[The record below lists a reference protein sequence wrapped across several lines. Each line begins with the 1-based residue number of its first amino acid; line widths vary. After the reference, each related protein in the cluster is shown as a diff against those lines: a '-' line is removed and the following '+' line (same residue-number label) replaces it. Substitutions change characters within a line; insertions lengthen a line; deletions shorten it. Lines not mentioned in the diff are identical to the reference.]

1 MKKNELKYK
10 ETKKIGENTFID
22 VEIGLRYI
30 KENFYSYFYAV
41 GDVYELKR
49 ARKKIISS
57 GCIHEE
63 ILKYFPEFK
72 TFVQLHGNSSY
83 GMPIHMFS
91 NIKFVIDNSKIDAI
105 CRYLGISDVMAKEL
119 ICWGEEIDYI
129 KYFLEE
135 NDIIYHLRS
144 KANKAIKLLEE
155 LTGDEFDNP
164 DVLGIYD
171 YEPLD
176 NVTKEKIKKMH
187 ENGYFTMDNVIK
199 RRDEKIKELNLKFLE
214 KEKMKLEKEKMKL
227 EKEKREIDNEIQV
240 LKYLFDEGISL
251 NNHAYLRGVNVLSI
265 NLFKNREN
273 AMSENDYNRFL
284 DNVDYSKLPTGIEFE
299 FNKI

>member
-30 KENFYSYFYAV
+30 KGNGYSYFYAV

-72 TFVQLHGNSSY
+72 TFVQLHVNSSY
-83 GMPIHMFS
+83 GMPIHMLS
-91 NIKFVIDNSKIDAI
+91 NLKFAIDNDKIDEI
-105 CRYLGISDVMAKEL
+105 CRYLGISDVMTKEL

-144 KANKAIKLLEE
+144 KANKAIKMLEE
-155 LTGDEFDNP
+155 LTNDEFENP
-164 DVLGIYD
+164 DVLGLYD
-171 YEPLD
+171 YEPLNND
-176 NVTKEKIKKMH
+176 TKEKIKKMH

-214 KEKMKLEKEKMKL
+214 KEKMKLEKEK
-227 EKEKREIDNEIQV
+227 REIDNEIKV
-240 LKYLFDEGISL
+240 LEYLCDEGISL
-251 NNHAYLRGVNVLSI
+251 NNHAYLRSVNVLAI
-265 NLFKNREN
+265 NLYKNREN
-273 AMSENDYNRFL
+273 AMSEEDYKRFL

>member
-10 ETKKIGENTFID
+10 ETKQIGKNTFID

-30 KENFYSYFYAV
+30 KENGYSYFYAV

-49 ARKKIISS
+49 MREKVISS
-57 GCIHEE
+57 GSIHEE

-72 TFVQLHGNSSY
+72 IFVQLHVNSSY
-83 GMPIHMFS
+83 GMPVHMLS
-91 NIKFVIDNSKIDAI
+91 NLKFAIDNNKIDEI
-105 CRYLGISDVMAKEL
+105 CCYLGISDVMAKEL

-144 KANKAIKLLEE
+144 KANKAIKMLEE
-155 LTGDEFDNP
+155 LTGNEFENP

-171 YEPLD
+171 YEPLNND
-176 NVTKEKIKKMH
+176 TKEKIKKMH

-214 KEKMKLEKEKMKL
+214 KEKMKLEKEK
-227 EKEKREIDNEIQV
+227 REIDNEIKV
-240 LKYLFDEGISL
+240 LEYLCDEGISL
-251 NNHAYLRGVNVLSI
+251 NNHAYLRSVNVLAI
-265 NLFKNREN
+265 NLYKNREN
-273 AMSENDYNRFL
+273 AMSEEDYKRFL
-284 DNVDYSKLPTGIEFE
+284 DNVDYSKLPTRIEFE

>member
-30 KENFYSYFYAV
+30 KENGCSYFYAV

-72 TFVQLHGNSSY
+72 VFVQLHGNYSY
-83 GMPIHMFS
+83 GMPMYMLS
-91 NIKFVIDNSKIDAI
+91 NIKFAIDNNKIDAI

-119 ICWGEEIDYI
+119 ICWGEEIDYL

-144 KANKAIKLLEE
+144 KADKAIKMLEE
-155 LTGDEFDNP
+155 LTNEEFENP
-164 DVLGIYD
+164 DVLEIYD
-171 YEPLD
+171 YMPLD
-176 NVTKEKIKKMH
+176 NDTKEKIKKMN

-214 KEKMKLEKEKMKL
+214 KEKMKLEKEK
-227 EKEKREIDNEIQV
+227 REIDNEIKA
-240 LKYLFDEGISL
+240 LEYLCDEGISL
-251 NNHAYLRGVNVLSI
+251 NNHAYLRSVNVLAI
-265 NLFKNREN
+265 NLYKNREN
-273 AMSENDYNRFL
+273 AMSEEDYKRFL
-284 DNVDYSKLPTGIEFE
+284 DSVDYSKLPKGIEFE

>member
-30 KENFYSYFYAV
+30 KENFFSYFYAV
-41 GDVYELKR
+41 GDVYELKSV
-49 ARKKIISS
+49 RKKIISS

-72 TFVQLHGNSSY
+72 IFVQLHGNSSF
-83 GMPIHMFS
+83 GMPVHMLS
-91 NIKFVIDNSKIDAI
+91 NLKFAIDNNKIDEI
-105 CRYLGISDVMAKEL
+105 CSYLDISDVMAKEL
-119 ICWGEEIDYI
+119 ICWGEEIDYL

-144 KANKAIKLLEE
+144 KANKAIKMLEE
-155 LTGDEFDNP
+155 LTNDEFENP

-171 YEPLD
+171 YMPLD
-176 NVTKEKIKKMH
+176 NDTKEKIKKMN

-214 KEKMKLEKEKMKL
+214 KEKMKLEKEK
-227 EKEKREIDNEIQV
+227 REIDNEIKV
-240 LKYLFDEGISL
+240 LEYLCDEGISL
-251 NNHAYLRGVNVLSI
+251 NNHAYLRSVNVLAI
-265 NLFKNREN
+265 NLYKNREN
-273 AMSENDYNRFL
+273 AMSEEDYKRFL
-284 DNVDYSKLPTGIEFE
+284 DSVDYSKLPKGIEFE

>member
-10 ETKKIGENTFID
+10 KTKKIGENTFID

-30 KENFYSYFYAV
+30 KENFYSYFYV
-41 GDVYELKR
+41 IGDVYELKR
-49 ARKKIISS
+49 ARKKIIYS

-63 ILKYFPEFK
+63 ILEYFPEFK

-83 GMPIHMFS
+83 GMPLHMIS
-91 NIKFVIDNSKIDAI
+91 NIKFYIDNNEIDAI
-105 CRYLGISDVMAKEL
+105 CSSLGISDVMAKEL
-119 ICWGEEIDYI
+119 ICWGEEIDYL

-155 LTGDEFDNP
+155 LTGNEFDNP

-171 YEPLD
+171 YMPLD
-176 NVTKEKIKKMH
+176 NDTREKIKKMH

-199 RRDEKIKELNLKFLE
+199 RENDRIKDLNIKRLESEKI
-214 KEKMKLEKEKMKL
+214 KL

-240 LKYLFDEGISL
+240 LEYLCDKCISL
-251 NNHAYLRGVNVLSI
+251 DSHAYLRGVNVLAI

-273 AMSENDYNRFL
+273 AMSEEDYKRFL
-284 DNVDYSKLPTGIEFE
+284 DSVDYSKLPKDITFE

>member
-10 ETKKIGENTFID
+10 GTKQIGENTFID

-30 KENFYSYFYAV
+30 KENGYSYFYAV

-49 ARKKIISS
+49 VRKEIISS

-63 ILKYFPEFK
+63 ILKYFQEFK

-83 GMPIHMFS
+83 GMPMHMIS
-91 NIKFVIDNSKIDAI
+91 NIKFYIDNDEIDAI
-105 CRYLGISDVMAKEL
+105 CSSLGISDVMAKEL

-144 KANKAIKLLEE
+144 KANKAIKMLEE
-155 LTGDEFDNP
+155 LTGDEFENP

-171 YEPLD
+171 YMPLD
-176 NVTKEKIKKMH
+176 NDTKEKIKKMH

-199 RRDEKIKELNLKFLE
+199 RRDEKIKDLNLKFLE
-214 KEKMKLEKEKMKL
+214 KEKMKLEKE
-227 EKEKREIDNEIQV
+227 EREIDNEIKV
-240 LKYLFDEGISL
+240 LEYLFDEGISL
-251 NNHAYLRGVNVLSI
+251 NNHAYLRSVNVLAI

-273 AMSENDYNRFL
+273 AMSEEDYKRFL
-284 DNVDYSKLPTGIEFE
+284 DSVDYSKLPKDITFE
-299 FNKI
+299 FHKI

>member
-30 KENFYSYFYAV
+30 KENFFSYFYAV

-49 ARKKIISS
+49 VRKKIISS
-57 GCIHEE
+57 VCIHEE

-72 TFVQLHGNSSY
+72 IFVQLHGNSSF
-83 GMPIHMFS
+83 GMPVHMLS
-91 NIKFVIDNSKIDAI
+91 NIKFAIDNGKISAI
-105 CRYLGISDVMAKEL
+105 CRTLGISEEMAKEI
-119 ICWGEEIDYI
+119 ICWGEEINFI

-135 NDIIYHLRS
+135 NNIIYHLRS

-155 LTGDEFDNP
+155 LTGDEFYNP
-164 DVLGIYD
+164 DLLGIYD
-171 YEPLD
+171 YMPLSKD
-176 NVTKEKIKKMH
+176 AKDQIKNLHEK
-187 ENGYFTMDNVIK
+187 GYFTMENVIK
-199 RRDEKIKELNLKFLE
+199 RKNDRIKDINRKRLEIEKVRLE
-214 KEKMKLEKEKMKL
+214 KEKI
-227 EKEKREIDNEIQV
+227 EIDNEIQV
-240 LKYLFDEGISL
+240 LEYLCDKGISL
-251 NNHAYLRGVNVLSI
+251 DSHSYLRRVNVLSI

-273 AMSENDYNRFL
+273 VMSEEDYKQFL
-284 DNVDYSKLPTGIEFE
+284 ESVDYSKLPKGIKFE

>member
-22 VEIGLRYI
+22 IEIGLRYI
-30 KENFYSYFYAV
+30 KENGYSYFYAV

-57 GCIHEE
+57 GCIQEE

-72 TFVQLHGNSSY
+72 TFVKLHGNSSY
-83 GMPIHMFS
+83 GVPMHMIS
-91 NIKFVIDNSKIDAI
+91 NIKFYIDNDEIDVV
-105 CRYLGISDVMAKEL
+105 CSSLGISDVMAKEL

-155 LTGDEFDNP
+155 LTNDEFENP
-164 DVLGIYD
+164 DVLGLYD
-171 YEPLD
+171 YMPLD
-176 NVTKEKIKKMH
+176 NDTKEKIKKLH

-199 RRDEKIKELNLKFLE
+199 RRNDKIREINLKILE
-214 KEKMKLEKEKMKL
+214 NKKIKL
-227 EKEKREIDNEIQV
+227 EKEKREIDNEIKV
-240 LKYLFDEGISL
+240 LEYLCDEGISL
-251 NNHAYLRGVNVLSI
+251 NNHDYLRSVNVLAI
-265 NLFKNREN
+265 NLYKNREN
-273 AMSENDYNRFL
+273 AMSEDDYNRFL
-284 DNVDYSKLPTGIEFE
+284 NNVDYSKLPTGIEFE

>member
-10 ETKKIGENTFID
+10 GTKKIGENTVID

-30 KENFYSYFYAV
+30 KENGYSYFYAV

-49 ARKKIISS
+49 MREKVISS
-57 GCIHEE
+57 GSIHEE

-72 TFVQLHGNSSY
+72 IFVQLHVNSSY
-83 GMPIHMFS
+83 GMPVHMLS
-91 NIKFVIDNSKIDAI
+91 NLKFAIDNNKIDEI

-144 KANKAIKLLEE
+144 KANKAIKMLEE
-155 LTGDEFDNP
+155 LTGNEFENP

-171 YEPLD
+171 YEPLNND
-176 NVTKEKIKKMH
+176 TKEKIKKMH

-214 KEKMKLEKEKMKL
+214 KEKMKLEKEK
-227 EKEKREIDNEIQV
+227 REIDNEIKVFQ
-240 LKYLFDEGISL
+240 YLYDEGISL
-251 NNHAYLRGVNVLSI
+251 NNHAYLRSVNVLAI
-265 NLFKNREN
+265 NLYKNRGN
-273 AMSENDYNRFL
+273 AMSEEDYKRFL
-284 DNVDYSKLPTGIEFE
+284 DSVDYSKLPTGIEFE

>member
-22 VEIGLRYI
+22 IEIGLRYI
-30 KENFYSYFYAV
+30 KENGYSYFYAV

-72 TFVQLHGNSSY
+72 TFVKLHGNSSY
-83 GMPIHMFS
+83 GVPMHMIS
-91 NIKFVIDNSKIDAI
+91 NIKFYIDNDEIDVV
-105 CRYLGISDVMAKEL
+105 CSSLGISDVMAKEL

-155 LTGDEFDNP
+155 LTNDEFENP
-164 DVLGIYD
+164 DVLGLYD
-171 YEPLD
+171 YMPLD
-176 NVTKEKIKKMH
+176 NDTKEKIKKLH

-199 RRDEKIKELNLKFLE
+199 RRNDKIREINLKILE
-214 KEKMKLEKEKMKL
+214 NKKIKL
-227 EKEKREIDNEIQV
+227 EKEKREIDNEIKV
-240 LKYLFDEGISL
+240 LEYLCDEGISL
-251 NNHAYLRGVNVLSI
+251 NNHDYLRSVNVLAI
-265 NLFKNREN
+265 NLYKNREN
-273 AMSENDYNRFL
+273 AMSEDDYNRFL
-284 DNVDYSKLPTGIEFE
+284 NNVDYSKLPTGIEFE

>member
-10 ETKKIGENTFID
+10 ETKQIGKNTFID

-30 KENFYSYFYAV
+30 KENGYSSFYAV

-49 ARKKIISS
+49 MREKVISS

-83 GMPIHMFS
+83 GMPMHMIS
-91 NIKFVIDNSKIDAI
+91 NIKFAIDNNEIDTI
-105 CRYLGISDVMAKEL
+105 CCYLGISDVMAKEL

-144 KANKAIKLLEE
+144 KANKAIKMLEE
-155 LTGDEFDNP
+155 LTNDEFENP
-164 DVLGIYD
+164 DVLDLYD
-171 YEPLD
+171 YYPLNND
-176 NVTKEKIKKMH
+176 TKEKIKKMH

-214 KEKMKLEKEKMKL
+214 KEKMKLEKEK
-227 EKEKREIDNEIQV
+227 REIDNEIKV
-240 LKYLFDEGISL
+240 LEYLCDEGISL
-251 NNHAYLRGVNVLSI
+251 INHAYLRSVNVLAI
-265 NLFKNREN
+265 NLYENRGN
-273 AMSENDYNRFL
+273 AMSEEDYKRFL

>member
-1 MKKNELKYK
+1 MDKTMKKNELKYK

-22 VEIGLRYI
+22 IEIGLRYI
-30 KENFYSYFYAV
+30 KENGYSYFYAV
-41 GDVYELKR
+41 GDVYALKR

-72 TFVQLHGNSSY
+72 TFVQLHGNYSY
-83 GMPIHMFS
+83 GMPVHMIS
-91 NIKFVIDNSKIDAI
+91 NIKFYIDNYEIDAI
-105 CRYLGISDVMAKEL
+105 CSSLGISDVMAKEL
-119 ICWGEEIDYI
+119 ICWGEEIDYL

-144 KANKAIKLLEE
+144 KANKAIKMLEE
-155 LTGDEFDNP
+155 LTGYEFDNP

-171 YEPLD
+171 YMPLD
-176 NVTKEKIKKMH
+176 NDTKEKIKKLH

-214 KEKMKLEKEKMKL
+214 KEKMKLEKEK
-227 EKEKREIDNEIQV
+227 REIDNEIKV
-240 LKYLFDEGISL
+240 LEYLYDEGLSL
-251 NNHAYLRGVNVLSI
+251 NNHAYLRGVNVLAI

-273 AMSENDYNRFL
+273 AMSEEDYKRFL
-284 DNVDYSKLPTGIEFE
+284 DSVDYSKLPKDITFE
-299 FNKI
+299 FHKI

>member
-10 ETKKIGENTFID
+10 GTKKIGENTFID

-30 KENFYSYFYAV
+30 KENGYSYFYSL

-49 ARKKIISS
+49 MRKKVISS

-63 ILKYFPEFK
+63 ILEYFPEFK
-72 TFVQLHGNSSY
+72 TFVQLYGNSSY
-83 GMPIHMFS
+83 GMPMHMIS
-91 NIKFVIDNSKIDAI
+91 NIKFYIDNDEIDAI
-105 CRYLGISDVMAKEL
+105 CSSLGISDVMAKEL

-155 LTGDEFDNP
+155 LTGNEFDNP

-171 YEPLD
+171 YMPLD
-176 NVTKEKIKKMH
+176 NDTREKIKKLH

-214 KEKMKLEKEKMKL
+214 KEKIKL

-240 LKYLFDEGISL
+240 LEYLCDKCISL
-251 NNHAYLRGVNVLSI
+251 DSHAYLRGVNVLAI
-265 NLFKNREN
+265 NLYKNREN
-273 AMSENDYNRFL
+273 AMSEEDYKRFL
-284 DNVDYSKLPTGIEFE
+284 DSVEYSKLPKGIKFE
-299 FNKI
+299 FHKI

>member
-30 KENFYSYFYAV
+30 KENGYSYFYAV

-49 ARKKIISS
+49 ERKEIISS

-72 TFVQLHGNSSY
+72 IFVQLHGNYSY
-83 GMPIHMFS
+83 GMPIHMLS
-91 NIKFVIDNSKIDAI
+91 NLKFAIDNNKIDAI
-105 CRYLGISDVMAKEL
+105 CRSLDISDVMAKEL
-119 ICWGEEIDYI
+119 ICWGEEINYLN
-129 KYFLEE
+129 YFLEE
-135 NDIIYHLRS
+135 NGIISHLRS

-155 LTGDEFDNP
+155 LTGDGFDNP

-171 YEPLD
+171 YIPLD
-176 NVTKEKIKKMH
+176 NGTREKIKKMH

-199 RRDEKIKELNLKFLE
+199 RRDEKIKDLNLKF
-214 KEKMKLEKEKMKL
+214 LEKEKMKL
-227 EKEKREIDNEIQV
+227 EKEKREIDNEIKV
-240 LKYLFDEGISL
+240 LEYLFDEGISL
-251 NNHAYLRGVNVLSI
+251 NNHAYLRSVNVLAI
-265 NLFKNREN
+265 NVFKYREN
-273 AMSENDYNRFL
+273 AMSEEDYKRFL

>member
-22 VEIGLRYI
+22 VKIGLRYI
-30 KENFYSYFYAV
+30 EANGYSYFYAMGEKYNLDRGIKNV
-41 GDVYELKR
+41 FEAG
-49 ARKKIISS
+49 S
-57 GCIHEE
+57 IHEE

-72 TFVQLHGNSSY
+72 TFIKLHGNSSY
-83 GMPIHMFS
+83 GMPMHMIS
-91 NIKFVIDNSKIDAI
+91 NLKFDIDNNKIDAI

-119 ICWGEEIDYI
+119 ICWGEEIDYL

-144 KANKAIKLLEE
+144 KANKAIKMLEE
-155 LTGDEFDNP
+155 LTGSEFENP
-164 DVLGIYD
+164 DVLGLYD
-171 YEPLD
+171 YESLD
-176 NVTKEKIKKMH
+176 NDTREKIKKMH

-199 RRDEKIKELNLKFLE
+199 RRDEKIKDLNLKF
-214 KEKMKLEKEKMKL
+214 LEKEKMKL

-251 NNHAYLRGVNVLSI
+251 NNHAYLRGVNVLAI

-273 AMSENDYNRFL
+273 AMSEDDYKRFL
-284 DNVDYSKLPTGIEFE
+284 DSVDYSKLPNGIEFE

>member
-30 KENFYSYFYAV
+30 KENFFSYFYAV

-49 ARKKIISS
+49 VRKKIISS

-72 TFVQLHGNSSY
+72 IFVQLHGNSSF
-83 GMPIHMFS
+83 GMPVHMLS
-91 NIKFVIDNSKIDAI
+91 NIKFAIDNNKIDAI

-119 ICWGEEIDYI
+119 ICWGEEIDYL

-155 LTGDEFDNP
+155 LTNDEFENP
-164 DVLGIYD
+164 DVLGLYD
-171 YEPLD
+171 YMPLD
-176 NVTKEKIKKMH
+176 NDTKEKIKKLH

-214 KEKMKLEKEKMKL
+214 KEKMTLD
-227 EKEKREIDNEIQV
+227 KEKREIDNEIKV
-240 LKYLFDEGISL
+240 LEYLCDEGISL
-251 NNHAYLRGVNVLSI
+251 NNHAYLRSVNVLAI
-265 NLFKNREN
+265 NLYKNREN
-273 AMSENDYNRFL
+273 AMSEEDYKRFL
-284 DNVDYSKLPTGIEFE
+284 DSVDYSKLPKGIEFE

>member
-1 MKKNELKYK
+1 MKKNELKCK

-30 KENFYSYFYAV
+30 KENGYSYFYAV

-63 ILKYFPEFK
+63 ILEYFPEFK

-83 GMPIHMFS
+83 GMPMHMIS
-91 NIKFVIDNSKIDAI
+91 NIKFAIDNNKIDAI

-119 ICWGEEIDYI
+119 ICWGEEIDYL

-144 KANKAIKLLEE
+144 KADKAIKMLEE
-155 LTGDEFDNP
+155 LTNDEFENP

-171 YEPLD
+171 YMPLD
-176 NVTKEKIKKMH
+176 NDTKEKIKKLH

-214 KEKMKLEKEKMKL
+214 KEKMKLEKEK
-227 EKEKREIDNEIQV
+227 REIDNEIKV
-240 LKYLFDEGISL
+240 LEYLCDEGISL
-251 NNHAYLRGVNVLSI
+251 NNHAYLRSVNVLAI
-265 NLFKNREN
+265 NLYKNREN
-273 AMSENDYNRFL
+273 AMSEEDYKRFL
-284 DNVDYSKLPTGIEFE
+284 DSVDYSKLPTGIEFE

>member
-10 ETKKIGENTFID
+10 GTKKIGENTFID

-30 KENFYSYFYAV
+30 KENFFSYFYAV

-49 ARKKIISS
+49 VRKKIISS

-72 TFVQLHGNSSY
+72 IFVQLHGNSSF
-83 GMPIHMFS
+83 GMPVHMLS
-91 NIKFVIDNSKIDAI
+91 NIKFAIDNNKIDAI

-119 ICWGEEIDYI
+119 ICWGEEIDYL

-155 LTGDEFDNP
+155 LTNDEFENP
-164 DVLGIYD
+164 DVLGLYD
-171 YEPLD
+171 YMPLD
-176 NVTKEKIKKMH
+176 NDTKEKIKKLH

-214 KEKMKLEKEKMKL
+214 KEKMKLD
-227 EKEKREIDNEIQV
+227 KEKREMDNEIKV
-240 LKYLFDEGISL
+240 LEYLCDEGISL
-251 NNHAYLRGVNVLSI
+251 NNHAYLRSVNVLAI
-265 NLFKNREN
+265 NLYKNREN
-273 AMSENDYNRFL
+273 AMSEEDYKRFL
-284 DNVDYSKLPTGIEFE
+284 DSVDYSKLPKGIEFE

>member
-10 ETKKIGENTFID
+10 ETKQIGKNTFID

-30 KENFYSYFYAV
+30 KENGYSYFYAV

-49 ARKKIISS
+49 MREKVISS
-57 GCIHEE
+57 GSIHEE

-72 TFVQLHGNSSY
+72 IFVQLHVNSSY
-83 GMPIHMFS
+83 GMPVHMLS
-91 NIKFVIDNSKIDAI
+91 NLKFAIDNNKIDEI
-105 CRYLGISDVMAKEL
+105 CCYLGISDVMTKEL

-144 KANKAIKLLEE
+144 KANKAIKMLEE
-155 LTGDEFDNP
+155 LTGNEFENP

-171 YEPLD
+171 YEPLNND
-176 NVTKEKIKKMH
+176 TKEKIKKMH

-214 KEKMKLEKEKMKL
+214 KEKMKLEKEK
-227 EKEKREIDNEIQV
+227 REIDNEIKV
-240 LKYLFDEGISL
+240 LEYLCDEGISL
-251 NNHAYLRGVNVLSI
+251 NNHAYLRSVNVLAI
-265 NLFKNREN
+265 NLYKNREN
-273 AMSENDYNRFL
+273 AMSEEDYKRFL

>member
-30 KENFYSYFYAV
+30 KENGYSYFYAV

-83 GMPIHMFS
+83 GMPMHMIS
-91 NIKFVIDNSKIDAI
+91 NIKFAIDNNEIDTI
-105 CRYLGISDVMAKEL
+105 CGYLDISEEMAKEL
-119 ICWGEEIDYI
+119 ICWGEEIDYL

-155 LTGDEFDNP
+155 LTNDEFDNP

-171 YEPLD
+171 YEPLNND
-176 NVTKEKIKKMH
+176 TKEKIKKMH

-199 RRDEKIKELNLKFLE
+199 RRDEKIKDLNLKF
-214 KEKMKLEKEKMKL
+214 LEKEKMKL
-227 EKEKREIDNEIQV
+227 EKEKREIDNEIKV
-240 LKYLFDEGISL
+240 LEYLFDEGISL
-251 NNHAYLRGVNVLSI
+251 NNHAYLRSVNVLAI

-273 AMSENDYNRFL
+273 AMSEEDYKRFL
-284 DNVDYSKLPTGIEFE
+284 DSVDYSKLPKDITFE
-299 FNKI
+299 FHKI

>member
-1 MKKNELKYK
+1 MKKNELKYN
-10 ETKKIGENTFID
+10 ETKQIGKNTFID

-30 KENFYSYFYAV
+30 EANGYAYFYAV

-57 GCIHEE
+57 GCIHKE

-83 GMPIHMFS
+83 GMPMHMIS
-91 NIKFVIDNSKIDAI
+91 NIKFAIDNNEIDTI
-105 CRYLGISDVMAKEL
+105 CCYLGISDVMAKEL
-119 ICWGEEIDYI
+119 ICWGEEIDYL

-155 LTGDEFDNP
+155 LTGDKFENP
-164 DVLGIYD
+164 DVLNIHD
-171 YEPLD
+171 YMPLD
-176 NVTKEKIKKMH
+176 NDTKEKIKKMH

-214 KEKMKLEKEKMKL
+214 KEKMKLD
-227 EKEKREIDNEIQV
+227 KEKREIDNEIKV
-240 LKYLFDEGISL
+240 LEYLCDEGISL
-251 NNHAYLRGVNVLSI
+251 NNHAYLRSVNVLAI
-265 NLFKNREN
+265 NLYKNREN
-273 AMSENDYNRFL
+273 AMSEEDYKRFL
-284 DNVDYSKLPTGIEFE
+284 DSVDYSKLPKGIEFE
-299 FNKI
+299 FHKI

>member
-1 MKKNELKYK
+1 MKKNKLKYK

-22 VEIGLRYI
+22 IEIGLRYI
-30 KENFYSYFYAV
+30 KENGYSYFYAV

-57 GCIHEE
+57 GCSHEE

-72 TFVQLHGNSSY
+72 TFVKLHGNSSY
-83 GMPIHMFS
+83 GVPMHMIS
-91 NIKFVIDNSKIDAI
+91 NIKFYIDNDEIDAV
-105 CRYLGISDVMAKEL
+105 CSSLGISDVMAKEL

-155 LTGDEFDNP
+155 LTNDEFENP
-164 DVLGIYD
+164 DVLGLYD
-171 YEPLD
+171 YMPLD
-176 NVTKEKIKKMH
+176 NDTKEKIKKLH

-199 RRDEKIKELNLKFLE
+199 RRNDKIREINLKILE
-214 KEKMKLEKEKMKL
+214 NKKIKL
-227 EKEKREIDNEIQV
+227 EKEKREIDNEIKV
-240 LKYLFDEGISL
+240 LEYLCDEGISL
-251 NNHAYLRGVNVLSI
+251 NNHDYLRSVNVLAI
-265 NLFKNREN
+265 NLYKNREN
-273 AMSENDYNRFL
+273 AMSEDDYNRFL

>member
-10 ETKKIGENTFID
+10 KTKKIGENTFID

-30 KENFYSYFYAV
+30 KENFYSYFYV
-41 GDVYELKR
+41 IGDVYELKR
-49 ARKKIISS
+49 ARKKIT

-83 GMPIHMFS
+83 GMPMHMIS
-91 NIKFVIDNSKIDAI
+91 NIKFAIDNNEIDTI
-105 CRYLGISDVMAKEL
+105 CCYLGISDVMAKEL

-144 KANKAIKLLEE
+144 KANKAIKMLEE

-171 YEPLD
+171 YMPLD
-176 NVTKEKIKKMH
+176 NDTKEKIKKMH

-199 RRDEKIKELNLKFLE
+199 RKNDKIKDLNIKRLE
-214 KEKMKLEKEKMKL
+214 SEKMKL
-227 EKEKREIDNEIQV
+227 EKEKREIDNEIKV
-240 LKYLFDEGISL
+240 LEYLFDEGISL
-251 NNHAYLRGVNVLSI
+251 NNHAYLRSVNVLAI

-273 AMSENDYNRFL
+273 AMSEEDYKRFL
-284 DNVDYSKLPTGIEFE
+284 DSVDYSKLPTGIEFE
-299 FNKI
+299 FHKI

>member
-10 ETKKIGENTFID
+10 ETKQIGENTFID

-30 KENFYSYFYAV
+30 KENGYSYFYAV

-49 ARKKIISS
+49 VRKEIISS
-57 GCIHEE
+57 GCIPEE

-83 GMPIHMFS
+83 GMPMHMIS
-91 NIKFVIDNSKIDAI
+91 NIKFYIDNDEIDAI
-105 CRYLGISDVMAKEL
+105 CSSLGISDVMAKEL

-144 KANKAIKLLEE
+144 KANKAIKMLEE

-171 YEPLD
+171 YMPLD
-176 NVTKEKIKKMH
+176 NDTKEKIKKMH

-199 RRDEKIKELNLKFLE
+199 RRDEKIKDLNLKF
-214 KEKMKLEKEKMKL
+214 LEKEKMKL
-227 EKEKREIDNEIQV
+227 EKEKREIDNEIKVFQ
-240 LKYLFDEGISL
+240 YLFDEGISL
-251 NNHAYLRGVNVLSI
+251 NNHAYLRSVNVLAI

-273 AMSENDYNRFL
+273 AMSEEDYKRFL
-284 DNVDYSKLPTGIEFE
+284 DSVDYSKLPKDITFE
-299 FNKI
+299 FHKI

>member
-10 ETKKIGENTFID
+10 ETKQIGKNTFID

-30 KENFYSYFYAV
+30 KENGYSYFYAV

-49 ARKKIISS
+49 MREKVISS
-57 GCIHEE
+57 GSIHEE

-83 GMPIHMFS
+83 GMPMHMIS
-91 NIKFVIDNSKIDAI
+91 NIKFAIDNNEIDTI
-105 CRYLGISDVMAKEL
+105 CCYLGISDVMAKEL

-144 KANKAIKLLEE
+144 KANKAIKMLEE
-155 LTGDEFDNP
+155 LTNDEFENP
-164 DVLGIYD
+164 DVLDLYD
-171 YEPLD
+171 YYPLNND
-176 NVTKEKIKKMH
+176 TKEKIKKMH

-214 KEKMKLEKEKMKL
+214 KEKMKLEKEK
-227 EKEKREIDNEIQV
+227 REIDNEIKV
-240 LKYLFDEGISL
+240 LEYLCDEGISL
-251 NNHAYLRGVNVLSI
+251 INHAYLRSVNVLAI
-265 NLFKNREN
+265 NLYENRGN
-273 AMSENDYNRFL
+273 AMSEEDYKRFL

>member
-10 ETKKIGENTFID
+10 ETKQIGKNTFID

-30 KENFYSYFYAV
+30 KENGYSYFYAV

-49 ARKKIISS
+49 MREKVISS
-57 GCIHEE
+57 GSIHEE

-72 TFVQLHGNSSY
+72 IFVQLHVNSSY
-83 GMPIHMFS
+83 GMPVHMLS
-91 NIKFVIDNSKIDAI
+91 NLKFAIDNNKIDEI

-144 KANKAIKLLEE
+144 KANKAIKMLEE
-155 LTGDEFDNP
+155 LTNDEFENP
-164 DVLGIYD
+164 DVLGLYD
-171 YEPLD
+171 YDPLNND
-176 NVTKEKIKKMH
+176 TKEKIKKMH

-214 KEKMKLEKEKMKL
+214 KEKMKLEKEK
-227 EKEKREIDNEIQV
+227 REIDNEIKV
-240 LKYLFDEGISL
+240 LEYLCDEGISL
-251 NNHAYLRGVNVLSI
+251 INHAYLRLVNVLAI
-265 NLFKNREN
+265 NLYETREN
-273 AMSENDYNRFL
+273 AMSEEDYKRFL

>member
-22 VEIGLRYI
+22 VKIGLRYI
-30 KENFYSYFYAV
+30 EANGYSYFYAMGEKYNLDRGIKNV
-41 GDVYELKR
+41 FEAG
-49 ARKKIISS
+49 S
-57 GCIHEE
+57 IHEE

-72 TFVQLHGNSSY
+72 TFIKLHGNSSY
-83 GMPIHMFS
+83 GMPMHMIS
-91 NIKFVIDNSKIDAI
+91 NLKFDIDNNKIDAI

-119 ICWGEEIDYI
+119 ICWGEEIDYL

-144 KANKAIKLLEE
+144 KANKAIKMLEE
-155 LTGDEFDNP
+155 LTGSEFENP
-164 DVLGIYD
+164 DVLGLYD

-176 NVTKEKIKKMH
+176 NDTREKIKKMH

-199 RRDEKIKELNLKFLE
+199 RRDEKIKDLNLKF
-214 KEKMKLEKEKMKL
+214 LEKEKMKL

-251 NNHAYLRGVNVLSI
+251 NNHAYLRGVNVLAI

-273 AMSENDYNRFL
+273 AMSEDDYKRFL
-284 DNVDYSKLPTGIEFE
+284 DSVDYSKLPNGIEFE

>member
-22 VEIGLRYI
+22 VEIGLRYR
-30 KENFYSYFYAV
+30 KENFFSYFYAV
-41 GDVYELKR
+41 GDVYELQR
-49 ARKKIISS
+49 VRKKIISS

-83 GMPIHMFS
+83 GMPMHMIS
-91 NIKFVIDNSKIDAI
+91 NIKFYIDNDEIDAI
-105 CRYLGISDVMAKEL
+105 CSSLCISDVMAKEL

-155 LTGDEFDNP
+155 LTGDKFENP
-164 DVLGIYD
+164 DVLNIHD
-171 YEPLD
+171 YMPLD
-176 NVTKEKIKKMH
+176 NDTKEKIKKLH

-214 KEKMKLEKEKMKL
+214 KEKMKLEKEK
-227 EKEKREIDNEIQV
+227 REIDNEIKV
-240 LKYLFDEGISL
+240 LEYLCDEGISL
-251 NNHAYLRGVNVLSI
+251 NNHAYLRSVNVLAI
-265 NLFKNREN
+265 NVFKYREN
-273 AMSENDYNRFL
+273 AMSEEDYKRFL
-284 DNVDYSKLPTGIEFE
+284 DSVDYSKLPKDITFE

>member
-30 KENFYSYFYAV
+30 KENGYSYFYAV
-41 GDVYELKR
+41 RDVYELKR

-83 GMPIHMFS
+83 GMPMHMIS
-91 NIKFVIDNSKIDAI
+91 NIKFYIDNDEIDAI
-105 CRYLGISDVMAKEL
+105 CRCLGISDVMSKEL
-119 ICWGEEIDYI
+119 ICWGEEIDYL

-155 LTGDEFDNP
+155 LTNDEFENP
-164 DVLGIYD
+164 DVLVLYD

-176 NVTKEKIKKMH
+176 NDTREKIKKMH

-214 KEKMKLEKEKMKL
+214 KEKMRLD
-227 EKEKREIDNEIQV
+227 KEKREIDNEIKV
-240 LKYLFDEGISL
+240 LEYLCDEGISL
-251 NNHAYLRGVNVLSI
+251 NNHAYLRSVNVLAI
-265 NLFKNREN
+265 NLYKNREN
-273 AMSENDYNRFL
+273 AMSEEDYKRFL
-284 DNVDYSKLPTGIEFE
+284 DSIDYSKLPKGIEVE

>member
-10 ETKKIGENTFID
+10 ETKQIGKNTFID

-30 KENFYSYFYAV
+30 KENGYSYFYAV

-49 ARKKIISS
+49 MREKVISS
-57 GCIHEE
+57 GSIHEE

-72 TFVQLHGNSSY
+72 IFVQLHVNSSY
-83 GMPIHMFS
+83 GMPVHMLS
-91 NIKFVIDNSKIDAI
+91 NLKFAIDNNKIDEI
-105 CRYLGISDVMAKEL
+105 CCYLGISDVMSKEL

-144 KANKAIKLLEE
+144 KANKAIKMLEE
-155 LTGDEFDNP
+155 LTGNEFENP

-171 YEPLD
+171 YEPLNND
-176 NVTKEKIKKMH
+176 TKEKIKKMH

-214 KEKMKLEKEKMKL
+214 KEKMKLEKEK
-227 EKEKREIDNEIQV
+227 REIDNEIKV
-240 LKYLFDEGISL
+240 LEYLCDEGISL
-251 NNHAYLRGVNVLSI
+251 NNHAYLRSVNVLAI
-265 NLFKNREN
+265 NLYKNREN
-273 AMSENDYNRFL
+273 AMSEEDYKRFL

>member
-22 VEIGLRYI
+22 IEIGLRYI
-30 KENFYSYFYAV
+30 KENGYSYFYAV

-49 ARKKIISS
+49 ARKKIIPS

-72 TFVQLHGNSSY
+72 TFVKLHGNSSY
-83 GMPIHMFS
+83 GLPMHMIS
-91 NIKFVIDNSKIDAI
+91 NIKFYIDNDEIDVV
-105 CRYLGISDVMAKEL
+105 CSSLGISDVMAKEL

-155 LTGDEFDNP
+155 LTNDEFENP
-164 DVLGIYD
+164 DVLGLYD
-171 YEPLD
+171 YMPLD
-176 NVTKEKIKKMH
+176 NDTKEKIKKLH

-199 RRDEKIKELNLKFLE
+199 RRNDKIREINLKILE
-214 KEKMKLEKEKMKL
+214 NKKIKL
-227 EKEKREIDNEIQV
+227 EKEKREIDNEIKV
-240 LKYLFDEGISL
+240 LEYLCDEGISL
-251 NNHAYLRGVNVLSI
+251 NNHDYLRSVNVLAI
-265 NLFKNREN
+265 NLYKNREN
-273 AMSENDYNRFL
+273 AMSEDDYNRFL